1 MWDHNGETIDY
12 HFYDE
17 AQNPSMMVIPNLS
30 QRNKWAD
37 GKPSIHD
44 VLHNFVIN
52 EPYSVT
58 EIEFVIPKTSQMKGF
73 LVVHVSNRE

>member
-1 MWDHNGETIDY
+1 M
-12 HFYDE
+12 
-17 AQNPSMMVIPNLS
+17 A
-30 QRNKWAD
+30 
-37 GKPSIHD
+37 KPSIHD

-73 LVVHVSNRE
+73 LVTKSPSVIILLYDPGDVVLLCILGQE